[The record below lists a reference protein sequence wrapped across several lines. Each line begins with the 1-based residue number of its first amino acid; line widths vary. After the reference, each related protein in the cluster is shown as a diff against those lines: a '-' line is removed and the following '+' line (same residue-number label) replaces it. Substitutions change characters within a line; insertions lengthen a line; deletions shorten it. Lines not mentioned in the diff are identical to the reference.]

1 LGRREGWEPSVI
13 GEKEEARTP
22 RHWISSEED
31 RVVGAEGEEDAGGRA
46 AGEPRR
52 CISNGEEGPRE
63 LRPRALAE
71 LALPEK
77 EEPSSVAPEPV
88 GELKTRAQ
96 DQLSGFAVDAVLRV
110 LGGCA

>member
-1 LGRREGWEPSVI
+1 MRRAPKPLLPAVGDLEEQARHRPLGRREGWEPPVI

-31 RVVGAEGEEDAGGRA
+31 RVVGAGGEEDAGGRV
-46 AGEPRR
+46 AGELRR

-71 LALPEK
+71 LALPGE
-77 EEPSSVAPEPV
+77 EEPVASSAAA
-88 GELKTRAQ
+88 R
-96 DQLSGFAVDAVLRV
+96 RR
-110 LGGCA
+110 